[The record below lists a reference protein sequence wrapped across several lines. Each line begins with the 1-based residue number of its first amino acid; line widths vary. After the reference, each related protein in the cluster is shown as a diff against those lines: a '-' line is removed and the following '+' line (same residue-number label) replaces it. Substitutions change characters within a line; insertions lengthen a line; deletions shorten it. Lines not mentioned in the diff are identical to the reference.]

1 MIKYVENDTPNDTQ
15 TIPHTYNVYTLC
27 ICILDFGFS
36 WGVPNDTPND
46 TQTIHQTIPSTH
58 ACHTIPH
65 FRSARH
71 PPLRTSMTSLLL
83 SLLALACAGGQ
94 LCRCLCWRCWWLVLL
109 WCLVS
114 LLGCFGLVL
123 GPAGLVLGVTGG
135 GSAGGAPTPAAA
147 AAAWSWCR
155 CCCCCCLELVPLLL
169 LLLLVLLLAVAEVV
183 VVVLQ
188 LHCKAVAAKATPAL
202 PALMKMLIMNL

>member
-1 MIKYVENDTPNDTQ
+1 MIKDVENDTPNDTQ
-15 TIPHTYNVYTLC
+15 TIPHTYNVYIYTLC

-58 ACHTIPH
+58 ACHTISH

-94 LCRCLCWRCWWLVLL
+94 LCRCLCWRCWWCLRCSGAWCRCWGVSVWCLVLL
-109 WCLVS
+109 VWCLVS
-114 LLGCFGLVL
+114 LVVVL
-123 GPAGLVLGVTGG
+123 L
-135 GSAGGAPTPAAA
+135 
-147 AAAWSWCR
+147 
-155 CCCCCCLELVPLLL
+155 PLLL
-169 LLLLVLLLAVAEVV
+169 LLLLGAGAAAAAVGAAAGGSGGGGGGGGAPAP
-183 VVVLQ
+183 LQ
-188 LHCKAVAAKATPAL
+188 SSSSESSSSTSSAVEEGDKEYL
-202 PALMKMLIMNL
+202 K